1 MGRFIARSRTTI
13 AGLALIAVLSIA
25 GIATANRMIP
35 DGTINTRD
43 IKDNQVNT
51 RDIRNGTITTRDIR
65 DNQVNTRDLRD
76 GAIRGVDVHDGTLE
90 LADLSPEVGAI
101 AGTATLFDPRAH
113 GASGCCLSWARGPET
128 IGGAIP
134 ASADPLPNQGSGQAW
149 REAVLDPGTYLLQT
163 TGTARKAAAG
173 SEGIATRIFLGGQPV
188 GDGGGYVFFPVS
200 EGGLPDAE
208 SSATVIVVGAGEPAR
223 RQLTQRVVS
232 LGGDT
237 SFNDNLLVWKVTP
250 R

>member
-13 AGLALIAVLSIA
+13 VGLALIAVLSIA
-25 GIATANRMIP
+25 GIAAANRMIP

-51 RDIRNGTITTRDIR
+51 RDLRN
-65 DNQVNTRDLRD
+65 
-76 GAIRGVDVHDGTLE
+76 GAIRGVDVHDGTLG
-90 LADLSPEVGAI
+90 LADLSPELA
-101 AGTATLFDPRAH
+101 AATATATLFDPRAH
-113 GASGCCLSWARGPET
+113 GAGGCCLSWARGPET
-128 IGGAIP
+128 LGGAIP
-134 ASADPLPNQGSGQAW
+134 ASSDPLPNQGSGQSW

-163 TGTARKAAAG
+163 TGTARKAGTG

-200 EGGLPDAE
+200 EGGLPDSE
-208 SSATVIVVGAGEPAR
+208 SSATVIEVGTGEPAQ
-223 RQLTQRVVS
+223 RQLAQRAVA